1 MEIPQINPKDINKPT
16 EKLGLKM
23 AANVTEKSLSF
34 DWIMSNVFGATIDD
48 VLEILKVIVN
58 SNKIKVNPNE
68 GPVDAIL
75 VEGLKF
81 VLTRQLK
88 WSEIK
93 EPQLVKNSAAF
104 KNFVKR

>member
-1 MEIPQINPKDINKPT
+1 
-16 EKLGLKM
+16 M

-34 DWIMSNVFGATIDD
+34 DWIMTNVFGATIND
-48 VLEILKVIVN
+48 VFEILKVLLN
-58 SNKIKVNPNE
+58 SNKIKVNANE

-81 VLTRQLK
+81 VLTRQSK

>member
-1 MEIPQINPKDINKPT
+1 MRFIGSGGKCRTTALRGVGNP
-16 EKLGLKM
+16 
-23 AANVTEKSLSF
+23 
-34 DWIMSNVFGATIDD
+34 

-58 SNKIKVNPNE
+58 SNKIKVYPNE

-81 VLTRQLK
+81 VPTRQLK

>member
-1 MEIPQINPKDINKPT
+1 
-16 EKLGLKM
+16 M

-34 DWIMSNVFGATIDD
+34 DWILNNVFGATIDD
-48 VLEILKVIVN
+48 VYQILKVIVD

-68 GPVDAIL
+68 GPVEVIL
-75 VEGLKF
+75 LEGLKF
-81 VLTRQLK
+81 VLTRQSK